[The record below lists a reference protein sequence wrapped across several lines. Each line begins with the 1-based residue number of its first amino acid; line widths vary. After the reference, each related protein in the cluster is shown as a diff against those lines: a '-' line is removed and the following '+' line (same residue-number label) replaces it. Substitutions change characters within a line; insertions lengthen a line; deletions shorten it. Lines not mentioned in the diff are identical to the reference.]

1 MNMRQKVGY
10 TLLGAVIMFIGCTA
24 GQIVST
30 PVTAQQEVFGNI
42 VCTGLTVVDEQGKLV
57 AIIDSD
63 SFSRAIRLFDKEGEW
78 AVRLVNH
85 DNLGNWATVFDNGTR
100 AVSISALKYLGG
112 NVSFYGK
119 DGSKIGSI
127 R

>member
-1 MNMRQKVGY
+1 MNMKEKVGY

-30 PVTAQQEVFGNI
+30 PVTAQQEIFGNI

-57 AIIDSD
+57 AVIDSD
-63 SFSRAIRLFDKEGEW
+63 DFSRAIRLFDKEGEW

-85 DNLGNWATVFDNGTR
+85 DNLGNWVTVFDNGTR
-100 AVSISALKYLGG
+100 AVSMTGLKYLGG
-112 NVSFYGK
+112 NVSFYDRNG
-119 DGSKIGSI
+119 GEIGSI